1 MGSAEIIMEIIVLPL
16 SLYCILNGFAIDK
29 NILGTAT
36 IKRSRIQRNFD
47 VFLQGPVLDNVYCV
61 NTTCRLDSSASMID

>member
-1 MGSAEIIMEIIVLPL
+1 MS
-16 SLYCILNGFAIDK
+16 SGFAIDK

>member
-1 MGSAEIIMEIIVLPL
+1 MDLLLIKIFSEQQQSSEVE
-16 SLYCILNGFAIDK
+16 FK
-29 NILGTAT
+29 VRNI
-36 IKRSRIQRNFD
+36 D